1 MRIAELVGLKTFRVA
16 DGPEPQPGPGEVLV
30 QVAAVGIC
38 GSDMHYYAEG
48 GIGDSRVKYPVVLGH
63 EPAGVVLRTGANV
76 SGIEPG
82 DHFALEPAIPCQS
95 CELCRRGLQNLC
107 DNMRFMSS
115 GGVPGFFRQRV
126 TLPASNLIP
135 IPKHVGMKEATLIE
149 PIAVVLHSM
158 KFASLQPGETAVVF
172 GAGPIGLLTIAAL
185 KLAGAS
191 RIWAVE
197 PVAHRREMAKAM
209 GADAVLDTVD
219 PEKTIQR
226 DTSNRGV
233 DVAFDCAA
241 KKGTVGRAIASLAK
255 AGRLVYTGIPSEL
268 DIKFDAVGLRKKE
281 LTVYNVYRSNHQSE
295 AARDLLSAHA
305 RFFAPLV
312 THTRSLEDIQSAFN
326 TVDRYSDGV
335 GKMVVAPTDV

>member
-1 MRIAELVGLKTFRVA
+1 MRIAELIGLKKFRVA
-16 DGPEPQPGPGEVLV
+16 DGPEPEPRKGEVLI
-30 QVAAVGIC
+30 QVGAVGVC

-63 EPAGVVLRTGANV
+63 EPAGTVIRTGPDV
-76 SGIEPG
+76 TGISPG
-82 DHFALEPAIPCQS
+82 DRFALEPAIPCQA
-95 CELCRRGLQNLC
+95 CEMCRRGLQNLC

-126 TLPASNLIP
+126 VLPAHNLIP
-135 IPKHVGMKEATLIE
+135 IPQHISLEVATLIE
-149 PIAVVLHSM
+149 PLAVVLHSM
-158 KFASLQPGETAVVF
+158 KFASLRPGETAAVF

-197 PVAHRREMAKAM
+197 PVAHRRDMAKHM
-209 GADAVLDTVD
+209 GADVVLDKTD
-219 PEKTIQR
+219 PEKTILK

-241 KKGTVGRAIASLAK
+241 KKGTVRRVVASLAK

-268 DIKFDAVGLRKKE
+268 DIPFDAVGLRKKE
-281 LTVYNVYRSNHQSE
+281 LTIYNVYRSNHQSE
-295 AARDLLSAHA
+295 AARDLLATHS
-305 RFFAPLV
+305 RYFAPLV
-312 THTRSLEDIQSAFN
+312 THTKALDDIQAAFLV
-326 TVDRYSDGV
+326 VDRYQDGV
-335 GKMVVAPTDV
+335 GKMVITAA